1 MIGDFPEKFGNLI
14 LLETL
19 DVFHLTFPQKHLF
32 VNIDDNNL
40 SSLVPVSIYFVDIAD
55 TLFLSY
61 NSLTKRIPFWHQLQ
75 ILHDE
80 LFMRPLF

>member
-19 DVFHLTFPQKHLF
+19 DVFHLTFPQKHVF

-40 SSLVPVSIYFVDIAD
+40 SSLVPVSIYFVDIAVPC
-55 TLFLSY
+55 SY
-61 NSLTKRIPFWHQLQ
+61 LTTA
-75 ILHDE
+75 
-80 LFMRPLF
+80 